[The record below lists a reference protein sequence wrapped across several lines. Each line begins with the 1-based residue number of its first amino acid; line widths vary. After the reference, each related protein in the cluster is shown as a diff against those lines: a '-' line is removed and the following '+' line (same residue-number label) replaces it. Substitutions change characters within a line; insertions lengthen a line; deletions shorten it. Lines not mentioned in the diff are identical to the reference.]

1 MHSFDHDFRWC
12 WLDMGRRVSETH
24 FRKCCF
30 GITIAAD
37 TEFCTS
43 HTITHWSLAKE
54 KVSLQTMASA
64 WASWSYSSIQK
75 TLTILKQDV
84 LLLSPAVVV
93 QESSVSLNQ
102 LHFLIL
108 NGCLLSKP
116 PAFCQGQVLV
126 GFIYLPITEEMKD
139 MLQADLQ
146 PKQSRS
152 QSNAE
157 ILSDRA
163 KFYTHVQRKRRFIDM
178 QKKYCQHR

>member
-12 WLDMGRRVSETH
+12 CLDMGRRVSETH
-24 FRKCCF
+24 FRKCYF
-30 GITIAAD
+30 GTTITAD
-37 TEFCTS
+37 TELCTS

-75 TLTILKQDV
+75 TLTILQQDV
-84 LLLSPAVVV
+84 PLLSPAVVV
-93 QESSVSLNQ
+93 QESSVSLDQ

-152 QSNAE
+152 HSNGE
-157 ILSDRA
+157 ILSDTA
-163 KFYTHVQRKRRFIDM
+163 KFYTHVHRMRRHTDM
-178 QKKYCQHR
+178 HKKHYQHR